1 MMIFLATEFR
11 VQCRHARKNV
21 QLQPQVR
28 DSSPGNCEQGI
39 SAYRSVMNALWQNNR
54 FSAACHR
61 IQVPWI
67 DTDTN
72 KDMNKTRNDV
82 ITLNEFNYLLWW
94 LTYMKLNGNNL
105 E

>member
-1 MMIFLATEFR
+1 
-11 VQCRHARKNV
+11 
-21 QLQPQVR
+21 
-28 DSSPGNCEQGI
+28 
-39 SAYRSVMNALWQNNR
+39 MNALWRNNR
-54 FSAACHR
+54 FSATCHR

-72 KDMNKTRNDV
+72 KDVNKTRNDV